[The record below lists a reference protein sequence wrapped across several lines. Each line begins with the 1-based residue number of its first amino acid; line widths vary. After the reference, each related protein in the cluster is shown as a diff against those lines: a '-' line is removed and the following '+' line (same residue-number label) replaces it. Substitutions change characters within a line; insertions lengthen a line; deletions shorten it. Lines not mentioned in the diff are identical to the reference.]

1 MMHHINASFNDSQMK
16 RLNEISS
23 CLGINRQAVIRMLLT
38 YYCEQV
44 IGDDDDDD
52 DSADDDENYWLRYKK
67 DSAQPS
73 LYCDTI

>member
-1 MMHHINASFNDSQMK
+1 MHHINASFNDRQME

-38 YYCEQV
+38 YYYEQV

-52 DSADDDENYWLRYKK
+52 DDENYWLPYKK

-73 LYCDTI
+73 LYQNHSIGEL